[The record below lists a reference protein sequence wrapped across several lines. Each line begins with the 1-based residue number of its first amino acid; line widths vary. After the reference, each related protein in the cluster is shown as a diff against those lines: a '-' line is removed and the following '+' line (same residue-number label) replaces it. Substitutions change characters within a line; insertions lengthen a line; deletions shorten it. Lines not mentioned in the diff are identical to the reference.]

1 MFLLK
6 KIFQLREHTNPDA
19 EKPFLDHLEDLR
31 VMMTR
36 VIITLLITTAASFI
50 FRNELMSIIRKPIE
64 EVWVTSQS
72 ETLKDL
78 PVTISLDSWEKAKK
92 AMNSTLGHTEEQR
105 KSFYTYAGEGDE
117 KFPFHAEAAYWY
129 RSALAIEDE
138 SQRKIYLQTLP
149 GITEEM
155 QTQTLALLEKE
166 PNADLDAHGKLVLMQ
181 SLKPTEG
188 FVLSLKLALYA
199 GVVLAFPF
207 LLYFIMQFVLPG
219 LHGNERK
226 ALWPA
231 LAVGFFLFL
240 SGVCFAYFGVL
251 PRVLLFFYEYSQD
264 MTIKNEWRIG
274 YYISFATQFT
284 LIFGLAFELPVVV
297 MTLVKLGIL
306 EFEMM
311 KRTRSYAI
319 LAITV
324 IAAVITPT
332 PDALTL
338 SLLAV
343 PMILLYEICIWLAY
357 FVGKKDRLR
366 EEEEEKERME
376 SLLAR
381 ESERA
386 TYQPEDDGPAYENE
400 DEHKDYEDHV
410 DHDHEIDDE
419 HHETGAETEGDE
431 QMDISDHLDDDEVE
445 DR

>member
-1 MFLLK
+1 
-6 KIFQLREHTNPDA
+6 
-19 EKPFLDHLEDLR
+19 
-31 VMMTR
+31 
-36 VIITLLITTAASFI
+36 
-50 FRNELMSIIRKPIE
+50 
-64 EVWVTSQS
+64 
-72 ETLKDL
+72 
-78 PVTISLDSWEKAKK
+78 
-92 AMNSTLGHTEEQR
+92 
-105 KSFYTYAGEGDE
+105 
-117 KFPFHAEAAYWY
+117 
-129 RSALAIEDE
+129 
-138 SQRKIYLQTLP
+138 
-149 GITEEM
+149 
-155 QTQTLALLEKE
+155 
-166 PNADLDAHGKLVLMQ
+166 
-181 SLKPTEG
+181 
-188 FVLSLKLALYA
+188 
-199 GVVLAFPF
+199 
-207 LLYFIMQFVLPG
+207 
-219 LHGNERK
+219 
-226 ALWPA
+226 
-231 LAVGFFLFL
+231 
-240 SGVCFAYFGVL
+240 
-251 PRVLLFFYEYSQD
+251 
-264 MTIKNEWRIG
+264 
-274 YYISFATQFT
+274 
-284 LIFGLAFELPVVV
+284 
-297 MTLVKLGIL
+297 
-306 EFEMM
+306 MM